1 MLRNSLKTGIGFGI
15 SSSTIT
21 TLGLMTG
28 LFAGT
33 ESRLVVIGAI
43 LTIAV
48 ADAFSDSLA
57 IHIAEESKKETK
69 KHIWESTISAF
80 FTKFFAAIIYLPA
93 VILLS
98 VELGVIVNIFLGMI
112 LLGAYSYYVAMERK
126 DNPIYTIFEHI
137 GVGAIVIAITYFLGR
152 FISIYFV

>member
-1 MLRNSLKTGIGFGI
+1 MLKNSLKTGIGFGI

-33 ESRLVVIGAI
+33 ESRIVVIGAI
-43 LTIAV
+43 ITIAV

-69 KHIWESTISAF
+69 KHVWESTISAF
-80 FTKFFAAIIYLPA
+80 FTKFFLALTYLPA
-93 VILLS
+93 IVFLPI
-98 VELGVIVNIFLGMI
+98 ETGVVLNIIMGI
-112 LLGAYSYYVAMERK
+112 TLLGAYSYYVALERK
-126 DNPIYTIFEHI
+126 DNPVYTIFEHI
-137 GVGAIVIAITYFLGR
+137 SVGTLVIIITYILGR
-152 FISIYFV
+152 IVSIYFV